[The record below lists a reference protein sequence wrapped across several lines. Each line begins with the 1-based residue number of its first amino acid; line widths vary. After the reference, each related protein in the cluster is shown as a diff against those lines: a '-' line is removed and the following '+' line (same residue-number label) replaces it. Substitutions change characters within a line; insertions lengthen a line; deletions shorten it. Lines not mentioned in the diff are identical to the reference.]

1 MPRLVDIVLLDKTIV
16 AQPLLGCRHVGFPA
30 FTQGNCMLLER
41 LPGSHLFGQGFRI
54 CHHDSEAGV
63 GMPTAQCVVS
73 QYAVGRVFLPI
84 FDVAFKSRREHCH
97 SPLAEK
103 ARQVLIE
110 IAGIVERIAHG
121 KHRAFAFGNR
131 RQQHRR
137 RRTGQ
142 SICRAL
148 PVTQQSGD
156 SLSPLRSKKYIYQ
169 ILFRIHLS

>member
-16 AQPLLGCRHVGFPA
+16 AQPLLGCDMSAFPPLRREIVCSSSDCRVA
-30 FTQGNCMLLER
+30 TCSARASGYVTTILRPVSVCQRPSASFRNMR
-41 LPGSHLFGQGFRI
+41 LGAS
-54 CHHDSEAGV
+54 S
-63 GMPTAQCVVS
+63 
-73 QYAVGRVFLPI
+73 LPI